1 MTTLSSANRIRDLN
15 DAMRKAGISS
25 GKWMMTAGVMA
36 QGPDFMLLAT
46 RAVQTFSAFS
56 EDNDPYGEHDFG
68 AFDIAGNATN
78 TLGRHA
84 SLCEAARNISVSRSH
99 VGILPME
106 NAETAHRQGE
116 RCR

>member
-15 DAMRKAGISS
+15 GAMRKAGISS

-36 QGPDFMLLAT
+36 QGPEFMLLAT

-68 AFDIAGNATN
+68 AFDIAGKRVFWKIDYYDRDLRYGSEDPADPDVT
-78 TLGRHA
+78 TRVLTIMLA
-84 SLCEAARNISVSRSH
+84 SEY
-99 VGILPME
+99 
-106 NAETAHRQGE
+106 
-116 RCR
+116 

>member
-68 AFDIAGNATN
+68 AFDIAGKRVFWKIDYHDRDLRYGSEDPANPDVT
-78 TLGRHA
+78 TRVLTIMLA
-84 SLCEAARNISVSRSH
+84 SEY
-99 VGILPME
+99 
-106 NAETAHRQGE
+106 
-116 RCR
+116 